1 MARLLGREIRE
12 VQDDRLGTARAAA
25 RLIGGVAVLKGAR
38 TVVAAPEGRAFVIP
52 TGNAAMA
59 TGGMGDV
66 LTGAAAA
73 LLGMGLPP
81 LDAAV
86 CAAYLHGLAGDL
98 AAARGE
104 LGLLA
109 HEVADEI
116 PRALAR
122 VRAGGA
128 DDAFTAVP

>member
-1 MARLLGREIRE
+1 
-12 VQDDRLGTARAAA
+12 
-25 RLIGGVAVLKGAR
+25 
-38 TVVAAPEGRAFVIP
+38 AAPEGRAFVIP

-73 LLGMGLPP
+73 LLGMGLSPF
-81 LDAAV
+81 DAAV

-98 AAARGE
+98 AAAARGE

-122 VRAGGA
+122 VRAGGV

>member
-1 MARLLGREIRE
+1 
-12 VQDDRLGTARAAA
+12 
-25 RLIGGVAVLKGAR
+25 LIL
-38 TVVAAPEGRAFVIP
+38 P

-66 LTGAAAA
+66 LTGAVAA
-73 LLGMGLPP
+73 LIGAGLPP
-81 LDAAV
+81 LEAAA

-98 AAARGE
+98 AAAARGE

-122 VRAGGA
+122 VRSGDV
-128 DDAFTAVP
+128 DDGISAVP